1 MQNVTVLFSDLG
13 LHEHQ
18 RASVRDLWAK
28 KDLGVFTG
36 RFVAADLP
44 QHGSMMVAIAPH
56 FD

>member
-18 RASVRDLWAK
+18 RASVRDLWEK
-28 KDLGVFTG
+28 TELGVFTG